1 MNKKTSQN
9 GFTLIELI
17 IVMVI
22 LGIMAAVA
30 VPRYLDSIE
39 NAEASAEDAVIT
51 AIRAGLKQA
60 ANNALLT
67 EGRSTWPVNPFDALA
82 DKPAGYTADVN
93 NADVD
98 GEWTFVNNMDGSGK
112 ITHQRADN
120 SRFEWAYDRG
130 TAESNNG
137 LGGDTDVIGTLGSR
151 DAGNSGP
158 VYVDH
163 DWCASYCYDLANY
176 GSFEN
181 IPSGWWP
188 IEYPVEECDCSQ

>member
-1 MNKKTSQN
+1 MRNKTSK

-30 VPRYLDSIE
+30 VPKYLDSIS
-39 NAEASAEDAVIT
+39 NAEVSAEDAVISS
-51 AIRAGLKQA
+51 IRAGLKQA

-67 EGRSTWPVNPFDALA
+67 EGRSTWPINPFDALA
-82 DKPAGYTADVN
+82 EKPAGYTTDATAADK
-93 NADVD
+93 D

-130 TAESNNG
+130 TAESIDG
-137 LGGDTDVIGTLGSR
+137 SGGDTDAIGSL
-151 DAGNSGP
+151 DARVSLTPAAEQDDN
-158 VYVDH
+158 
-163 DWCASYCYDLANY
+163 N
-176 GSFEN
+176 
-181 IPSGWWP
+181 
-188 IEYPVEECDCSQ
+188 